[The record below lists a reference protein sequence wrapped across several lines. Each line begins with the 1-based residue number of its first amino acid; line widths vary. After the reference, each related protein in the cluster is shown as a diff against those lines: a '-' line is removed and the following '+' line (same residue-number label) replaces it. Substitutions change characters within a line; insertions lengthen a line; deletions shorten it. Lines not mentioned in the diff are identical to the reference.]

1 MSQPAFVLSFFL
13 GLVFLLAARCE
24 DCKESDEVLA
34 SPDPLGTALGAGR
47 SGNPAQVQ
55 NLANW
60 QSPAAEY
67 APLCVA

>member
-1 MSQPAFVLSFFL
+1 MSQPAFVLKLFL
-13 GLVFLLAARCE
+13 RASVLLAARS
-24 DCKESDEVLA
+24 KESDEVLA
-34 SPDPLGTALGAGR
+34 SPDPLGTALGSGR

-60 QSPAAEY
+60 HSPAAEY